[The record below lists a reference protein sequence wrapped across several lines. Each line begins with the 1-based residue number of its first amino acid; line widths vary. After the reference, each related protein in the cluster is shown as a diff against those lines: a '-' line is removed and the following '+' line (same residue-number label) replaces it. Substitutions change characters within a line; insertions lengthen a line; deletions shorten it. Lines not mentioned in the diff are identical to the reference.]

1 MDDLAQLRRQL
12 SALAETHLGPQFAAR
27 VMSLSR
33 PAIRLIR
40 GPAGPAAATGSRL
53 GGDPVTAAGAQWPC
67 WHGEPLNFLA
77 LIDLTE
83 LSAFDDS
90 GLLPRVGFLNFFYD
104 ATGQRAWG
112 FDPAQSAAWRVV
124 YAPPGDVQPLSAPP
138 GTETFPARGLRAAPT
153 ITMPGWEEEALADLP
168 REDRDRLDG
177 LDEAWRAVVG
187 PAGDWPGGEPR
198 HQVGG
203 WPALVQDA
211 FWLEAQLASNG
222 IYVGNPAGY
231 RDPRADPLRA
241 GAASWRLLLQLDT
254 DDDLGWMWGDVGR
267 LYFTMRL
274 EDLAACDFSQA
285 WMVLQCG

>member
-1 MDDLAQLRRQL
+1 MDDLLQLRRQL
-12 SALAETHLGPQFAAR
+12 SGLAESNLGPQLAAR
-27 VMSLSR
+27 VMSLSC

-40 GPAGPAAATGSRL
+40 GASGTAADTGSRL
-53 GGDPVTAAGAQWPC
+53 GGDPVMAAGAQWPC
-67 WHGEPLNFLA
+67 WLAEPLNFLA
-77 LIDLTE
+77 LIDLAE
-83 LSAFDDS
+83 ISPFDDS
-90 GLLPRVGFLNFFYD
+90 GLLPPAGFLNFFYD
-104 ATGQRAWG
+104 ATGQGAWG

-138 GTETFPARGLRAAPT
+138 GTETFPAHGLRAAPT
-153 ITMPGWEEEALADLP
+153 ITMPGWEEETLADLP
-168 REDRDRLDG
+168 REDRDRIDG

-187 PAGDWPGGEPR
+187 PAGEWPGGEPL

-203 WPALVQDA
+203 WPGLVQNP

-222 IYVGNPAGY
+222 IYVGNPDGY
-231 RDPRADPLRA
+231 RDPRAERLRA

-267 LYFTMRL
+267 LYFTIRQ
-274 EDLAACDFSQA
+274 EDLAARDFGRA